1 MAHTGLLGGI
11 VLMMFIKHTY
21 ETKACTNCYH
31 PVYDGE
37 DLRSLFRVHTNVNPN
52 CFDHSQLNTC
62 QEDGKVYWTTK
73 NTASYAQRLFGECP
87 IGDTWLCFEAD
98 QKGLRDI
105 IKEKVLTT
113 KFEKSLDIPSGKNL
127 FIDLV
132 ERISR
137 ELNLTECWICGGTQM
152 SEIWPWEGIS
162 LSPLEILKWKQTE
175 QNTRSLR
182 TRGREKWDLKSKII
196 GEECIMRTGTRY
208 QTRVGKLMCK
218 RYIIVINLSAKWV
231 PKGPNKYWS
240 TENTEKCIFNERYEL
255 YECIDK
261 AINPF
266 WGIKELSRFWQ
277 QPFETREDYWEAPNH
292 LFWICGDTAYTKL
305 PGDWSGSCTIGIIK
319 PAFFLLPERL
329 GAHLG
334 VPVYDNLGKVD
345 QKKRDTLTIGEDQ
358 KWKGK
363 IWTPEEIIKTYGP
376 ATWAQDGSWGYR
388 TPIYMLNRIIRLQ
401 AVLEMVSNR
410 TALAL
415 DHISDQLT
423 QTRAVIYQIR
433 LAVDY
438 LLADE
443 GGICGKF
450 NLSEC
455 CLEIDDKSAVIKN
468 ISKEIRKLAYVGNQ
482 EWTPLMDTNW
492 WNSFWSFK
500 GDWWKKAGFMIIC
513 SITGLMFLPC
523 LIPFLIR
530 TITSTVQA
538 SIQIPKATSQKQTKM
553 MVIESQ
559 GPEHENAKE
568 IYEKFQKCRKIYFQE
583 EEVTN

>member
-11 VLMMFIKHTY
+11 VLMMVIKHTY
-21 ETKACTNCYH
+21 EAKACTNCYH

-73 NTASYAQRLFGECP
+73 DTASYAHRLFGECP

-137 ELNLTECWICGGTQM
+137 ELNLTECWICG
-152 SEIWPWEGIS
+152 
-162 LSPLEILKWKQTE
+162 
-175 QNTRSLR
+175 
-182 TRGREKWDLKSKII
+182 
-196 GEECIMRTGTRY
+196 
-208 QTRVGKLMCK
+208 
-218 RYIIVINLSAKWV
+218 
-231 PKGPNKYWS
+231 GPNKYWS

-319 PAFFLLPERL
+319 PAFFLLPKRL

-345 QKKRDTLTIGEDQ
+345 RKKRDTLTIGGDQ

-415 DHISDQLT
+415 VHISDQLT
-423 QTRAVIYQIR
+423 QTRAVIYQIH

-450 NLSEC
+450 NSSEC

-482 EWTPLMDTNW
+482 EWTPLIDTNW

-568 IYEKFQKCRKIYFQE
+568 IYEKFQKCRKIYFQQ

>member
-11 VLMMFIKHTY
+11 VLMMVIKHTY

-87 IGDTWLCFEAD
+87 IGDAWLCFEAD

-182 TRGREKWDLKSKII
+182 KRGREKWDLKSKII

-319 PAFFLLPERL
+319 PAFFLLPKRL

-345 QKKRDTLTIGEDQ
+345 RKKRDTLTIGGDQ

-450 NLSEC
+450 NSSEC